1 MTKKQNMPNVRGSRN
16 HAFTLIEVMVSVGVM
31 GVLLV
36 SLYAGLTF
44 GFAQVQV
51 SREEERATQI
61 LSEKMEVVR
70 LLSWDQLVNLP
81 GYVPTTFTA
90 SYSVSNPT
98 NAPAGSLIYS
108 GTVLV
113 TNAPVSENYSND
125 LKMLQIS
132 LTWQSHGLAHNRTM
146 TTFASRYGLQNYV
159 Y

>member
-1 MTKKQNMPNVRGSRN
+1 MISKYGQLNSTKRVQT
-16 HAFTLIEVMVSVGVM
+16 AFSLIEVMVSVGVM
-31 GVLLV
+31 GILLI

-44 GFAQVQV
+44 GFEQIQI

-90 SYSVSNPT
+90 SYAVVNPT
-98 NAPAGSLIYS
+98 NTPIGSLVYT
-108 GTVLV
+108 GAVVV
-113 TNAPVSENYSND
+113 TNVSVAENYSND
-125 LKMLQIS
+125 MRSLQIS
-132 LTWQSHGLAHNRTM
+132 LTWNSHGQTHRRTM
-146 TTFASRYGLQNYV
+146 STFASRYGLQNYV

>member
-1 MTKKQNMPNVRGSRN
+1 MKKVHAKEFRPGL
-16 HAFTLIEVMVSVGVM
+16 AFTLIEVMVSVGVM
-31 GVLLV
+31 GVLLT
-36 SLYAGLTF
+36 SLYAGLAF
-44 GFAQVQV
+44 GFGQIQV

-81 GYVPTTFTA
+81 GYVPATFTA
-90 SYSVSNPT
+90 SYSVMNPT
-98 NAPAGSLIYS
+98 NNLAAALIYS

-113 TNAPVSENYSND
+113 TNAPIPESYSND
-125 LKMLQIS
+125 LRMMQIA
-132 LTWQSHGLAHNRTM
+132 LTWQSRGLTHRRTM